1 MLATGRSFGVTW
13 FGAANSTDRGI
24 GTGGGLVGPIREDG
38 FGPRRVVMAH
48 AAAHPRRVARGLGTL
63 VLACAFVGALFG
75 TWPRAAAA
83 QADLMEVLSA
93 VVAVEARIPGDARTA
108 AVLGDERLGS
118 GIVIDGAG
126 LVVTI
131 GYLILEA
138 SDAWIRT
145 GGGQRVPA
153 EVVAYDHETGFGLL
167 RAQAP
172 LDKVVP
178 MALGDSDT
186 LVEGTPAVI
195 ASFGGPGA
203 LLPVVTVSRR
213 AFAGYWE
220 YLLENAIFTSPP
232 HRFFGGAALM
242 STGGRLVGV
251 GSLIVPDAAVEPAP
265 APGNMFVPV
274 AQLKSVLA
282 DLIVS
287 GRSANPLRPWLG
299 VFADERDDGRVVVQS
314 LAADGPA
321 MQAGIEPGD
330 VIVAAGDLRVDGL
343 ADFYRKLWDGRGP
356 GDRVTLTV
364 ERGGESRS
372 IEVLGGNRYRWLRLG
387 SDF

>member
-1 MLATGRSFGVTW
+1 MVH
-13 FGAANSTDRGI
+13 AAART
-24 GTGGGLVGPIREDG
+24 
-38 FGPRRVVMAH
+38 RRVV
-48 AAAHPRRVARGLGTL
+48 RGFGTL
-63 VLACAFVGALFG
+63 VLACAFAGTLLGA
-75 TWPRAAAA
+75 WPRAAAA
-83 QADLMEVLSA
+83 QGDLMEVLSA
-93 VVAVEARIPGDARTA
+93 VVAVEARIPDDARTA
-108 AVLGDERLGS
+108 AVLGDQRLGS
-118 GIVIDGAG
+118 GVVIDGAG

-138 SDAWIRT
+138 TDAWIRT

-153 EVVAYDHETGFGLL
+153 EIVAYDHETGFGLL
-167 RAQAP
+167 RAVAP

-178 MALGDSDT
+178 MALGDSDA

-220 YLLENAIFTSPP
+220 YLLEDAIFTSPP

-251 GSLIVPDAAVEPAP
+251 GSLIVPDAAVEPAR

-287 GRSANPLRPWLG
+287 GRSASPLRPWLG
-299 VFADERDDGRVVVQS
+299 VFAEERGDGRVVVQS

-321 MQAGIEPGD
+321 LQAGIEPGD

-343 ADFYRKLWDGRGP
+343 ADFYRKLWNGRGP

-364 ERGGESRS
+364 ERGGVSRS
-372 IEVLGGNRYRWLRLG
+372 IDVLGGNRYRWLRIG
-387 SDF
+387 SDS

>member
-1 MLATGRSFGVTW
+1 
-13 FGAANSTDRGI
+13 
-24 GTGGGLVGPIREDG
+24 
-38 FGPRRVVMAH
+38 MAH
-48 AAAHPRRVARGLGTL
+48 AAARPDRVVRGLRAL
-63 VLACAFVGALFG
+63 VLACALTGALVG
-75 TWPRAAAA
+75 TWPRAAVA
-83 QADLMEVLSA
+83 QAGLMEVLSA

-108 AVLGDERLGS
+108 AVLGDQRLGS

-138 SDAWIRT
+138 TDAWIRT

-153 EVVAYDHETGFGLL
+153 EIVAYDHETGFGLL
-167 RAQAP
+167 RAKAP

-178 MALGDSDT
+178 MTLGDSDA
-186 LVEGTPAVI
+186 LVVGTPAVI

-251 GSLIVPDAAVEPAP
+251 GSLVVPDAAIEPAR

-299 VFADERDDGRVVVQS
+299 VYAEEHDDGRVVVQS
-314 LAADGPA
+314 VATDGPA
-321 MQAGIEPGD
+321 VQAGIEPGD
-330 VIVAAGDLRVDGL
+330 VIVAAGDVRVDGL
-343 ADFYRKLWDGRGP
+343 ADFYRKLWNGRGP

-364 ERGGESRS
+364 ERGGDSRS
-372 IEVLGGNRYRWLRLG
+372 IEILGGNRYRWLRLG
-387 SDF
+387 SDS

>member
-1 MLATGRSFGVTW
+1 
-13 FGAANSTDRGI
+13 
-24 GTGGGLVGPIREDG
+24 
-38 FGPRRVVMAH
+38 MAH
-48 AAAHPRRVARGLGTL
+48 AAARTRRVVRGFRTL
-63 VLACAFVGALFG
+63 VLACAFVGTLPGA
-75 TWPRAAAA
+75 WPRAAA

-93 VVAVEARIPGDARTA
+93 VVAVEARIPDDARTA
-108 AVLGDERLGS
+108 AVLGDQRLGS
-118 GIVIDGAG
+118 G
-126 LVVTI
+126 VVTI

-138 SDAWIRT
+138 TDAWIRT

-153 EVVAYDHETGFGLL
+153 EIVAYDHETGFGLL
-167 RAQAP
+167 RAVAH

-178 MALGDSDT
+178 MSLGDSDA

-220 YLLENAIFTSPP
+220 YLLEDAIFTSPP
-232 HRFFGGAALM
+232 HRYFGGAALM

-251 GSLIVPDAAVEPAP
+251 GSLIVPDAAVEPAR

-287 GRSANPLRPWLG
+287 GRSASPLRPWLG
-299 VFADERDDGRVVVQS
+299 VFAEERGDGRVVVQS
-314 LAADGPA
+314 LAAAGPA
-321 MQAGIEPGD
+321 LKAGMEPGD

-343 ADFYRKLWDGRGP
+343 ADFYRKLWNGRGP

-372 IEVLGGNRYRWLRLG
+372 IEVLGGNRYRWLRIG
-387 SDF
+387 SDS

>member
-1 MLATGRSFGVTW
+1 
-13 FGAANSTDRGI
+13 
-24 GTGGGLVGPIREDG
+24 
-38 FGPRRVVMAH
+38 MAH
-48 AAAHPRRVARGLGTL
+48 AASRHTSAGLGIKAL
-63 VLACAFVGALFG
+63 VVAFALLGAW
-75 TWPRAAAA
+75 TRPAAA
-83 QADLMEVLSA
+83 QSDLMEILSA
-93 VVAVEARIPGDARTA
+93 VVAVEARVPDDARTA
-108 AVLGDERLGS
+108 ALLGDERLGT

-138 SDAWIRT
+138 TDAWIRT

-153 EVVAYDHETGFGLL
+153 DILAYDHETGFGLL
-167 RAQAP
+167 RAQTP

-178 MALGDSDT
+178 MPLGDSDA
-186 LVEGTPAVI
+186 LVEGTPAVV
-195 ASFGGPGA
+195 ASFGGPAA
-203 LLPVVTVSRR
+203 LQPVMTVSRR
-213 AFAGYWE
+213 DFAGYWE

-232 HRFFGGAALM
+232 HQHFGGAALM

-251 GSLIVPDAAVEPAP
+251 GSLIVPDAAPEPAP

-299 VFADERDDGRVVVQS
+299 VYAEESDDGRVVVLS
-314 LAADGPA
+314 LAPEGPA
-321 MQAGIEPGD
+321 LQAGIVPGD
-330 VIVAAGDLRVDGL
+330 VIVSAGDTRVHGL
-343 ADFYRKLWDGRGP
+343 ADFYRKLWNGRGP
-356 GDRVTLTV
+356 GDRVVLTV
-364 ERGGESRS
+364 ERDGESHS

-387 SDF
+387 SRP